1 MSGAGPLRAESASE
15 GPAGRPRPFRFQAER
30 RLIAR
35 EMIRLLAP
43 EPRALLTSAG
53 VRACALVCPRRQAMK
68 VRAAH
73 HPAVAPTMNSRQLG
87 PPGVVLVA
95 AVIFGIGTKS
105 ILKDYTSELFYLVG
119 LGAAIA
125 MFVASAAQGPAVR
138 LGGLI
143 DAIKSASRG
152 KKPQIPE
159 GVSGDL
165 AEAFDEVGRLAKKTS
180 ELNEEV
186 AKLEQGAGASGVNVD
201 EVIDALQRA
210 SSGER
215 VRAPAGTKPEMARI
229 YAELSGVSETIRDAS
244 SGAEKRALVAEERA
258 NSAEQ
263 RASGAEQRLTA
274 LEQRAL
280 GAEQRAMAAEQSAS
294 SAEQRA
300 NAAEQRAQV
309 AEQRE
314 VQKRAELEATLS
326 AVESDVISGVQ
337 RVAEGE
343 RVRPPPGAKP
353 EVARIYMELS
363 AIGERLVSS
372 EQREQK
378 RRAELA
384 EAMHLLESEI
394 VDAVQRAG
402 EGERVRAPAGAKPE
416 VARIYMELS
425 ALAERMSG
433 SEQREQKRR
442 SELAEALGII
452 EEYLPRLGD
461 GLGTVLGSA
470 EQATGNAR
478 EITASLSG
486 FSQSIEIL
494 ATSAEESSSSIL
506 EMTATSDE
514 VAENVGEL
522 AASVRE
528 TVSSIEEMA
537 YSIREVAKNV
547 DGLSLTAEETSSS
560 MNQMDVSI
568 DQVQSNANETA
579 RLSEEV
585 AMDAE
590 KGAEAILKTISE
602 IYRIKESSQEAVSV
616 ISNLGFR
623 IEAIGQILAV
633 IDDVAEQTNLLALN
647 AAILSAQAGEHGKGF
662 AVVADEIKELA
673 DRAGGSTKE
682 IADLIKTIQAES
694 KNAIAAVE
702 RGAHNV
708 DRGVEVSNEAERALK
723 KILDSSQKSTNMVR
737 AIARATVEQ
746 AKGSKQVTDAIG
758 RIAETV
764 QQIAAATAE
773 QARGSELIMK
783 SAEKMR
789 TITQHVERSS
799 QEQARGGRQMTSS
812 IEQISAMVNNL
823 NASQRNQIRGG
834 EQLLDAAKKIEEA
847 ARAQEQTMRQLGN
860 AVDRLRRSVSA

>member
-1 MSGAGPLRAESASE
+1 
-15 GPAGRPRPFRFQAER
+15 
-30 RLIAR
+30 
-35 EMIRLLAP
+35 
-43 EPRALLTSAG
+43 
-53 VRACALVCPRRQAMK
+53 
-68 VRAAH
+68 
-73 HPAVAPTMNSRQLG
+73 MNSRQLG
-87 PPGVVLVA
+87 PPGVVLLV
-95 AVIFGIGTKS
+95 AVIFGIGSKS
-105 ILKDYTSELFYLVG
+105 LLRDYTSELFYLIG
-119 LGAAIA
+119 FGAAVAIFIA
-125 MFVASAAQGPAVR
+125 ASAQGSGVK
-138 LGGLI
+138 LGGLV
-143 DAIKSASRG
+143 DALKAAARG
-152 KKPQIPE
+152 KKPALPE
-159 GVSGDL
+159 GASGEIVDVY
-165 AEAFDEVGRLAKKTS
+165 DEIARLAKKTAD
-180 ELNEEV
+180 LNEEV
-186 AKLEQGAGASGVNVD
+186 AKLEQSAGTGGVNAD
-201 EVIDALQRA
+201 EIVEALQRA
-210 SSGER
+210 ATGER
-215 VRAPAGTKPEMARI
+215 VRAPANAKPDTARVF
-229 YAELSGVSETIRDAS
+229 AELGGITEAIREAS
-244 SGAEKRALVAEERA
+244 SDADKKILVLEERA
-258 NSAEQ
+258 ASAEQ
-263 RASGAEQRLTA
+263 RAASAEQRLQS
-274 LEQRAL
+274 LEQRSSS
-280 GAEQRAMAAEQSAS
+280 AEQRAMAAEQTLA

-300 NAAEQRAQV
+300 MV

-314 VQKRAELEATLS
+314 QRQRDELVDAMQVL
-326 AVESDVISGVQ
+326 
-337 RVAEGE
+337 EG
-343 RVRPPPGAKP
+343 
-353 EVARIYMELS
+353 
-363 AIGERLVSS
+363 
-372 EQREQK
+372 
-378 RRAELA
+378 
-384 EAMHLLESEI
+384 EI
-394 VDAVQRAG
+394 VDAVQRAA

-416 VARIYMELS
+416 VARIYMELAS
-425 ALAERMSG
+425 VGERLSL

-442 SELAEALGII
+442 GELGEALGVIDD
-452 EEYLPRLGD
+452 YLPRLGD
-461 GLGTVLGSA
+461 GLGTVLSSA
-470 EQATGNAR
+470 EQATAYAR
-478 EITASLSG
+478 DINASLSG
-486 FSQSIEIL
+486 FSQSIEML

-823 NASQRNQIRGG
+823 NASQRNQNRGF
-834 EQLLDAAKKIEEA
+834 EQLLDASKKIEEA

-860 AVDRLRRSVSA
+860 AVERVRRSIGA